1 MCRFMGRT
9 ETMHW
14 IYLKQVLRAYV
25 AIRWGARETYLQK
38 IDFPPT
44 LGQFSKQAKFANF
57 FHKLYDC
64 LKKLEDNK
72 HIAPT

>member
-38 IDFPPT
+38 IDCPPGT
-44 LGQFSKQAKFANF
+44 VFKTGEVRDFFSQ
-57 FHKLYDC
+57 
-64 LKKLEDNK
+64 
-72 HIAPT
+72 IV